1 MNEAERKK
9 IQAEAEEIMNKFAK
23 ELEKVKFKEE
33 KVKKPVGGFREEGAG
48 QESSEDFR
56 KRMFDN
62 APEKKGD
69 FIIAEKKKW

>member
-1 MNEAERKK
+1 MNESEKQK
-9 IQAEAEEIMNKFAK
+9 IQLEAKEIMKKFAK
-23 ELEKVKFKEE
+23 ELERVKFKEE
-33 KVKKPVGGFREEGAG
+33 KVKKSRGGFRDEGAG
-48 QESSEDFR
+48 ENSSEDFR